1 MNRTQFSKLIAILI
15 LLFSF
20 SSCKQKKNYKV
31 FNNHIQLE
39 GEDNMRDLGGFI
51 GKDGRRILY
60 RKLFRS
66 GELNELTTAD
76 KDSLLSFQIE
86 QIIDLRTASKRKEAP
101 NNIPNEITNYHL
113 PLLNIDVDRKLIS
126 QILKKQVNAKDFM
139 LNIYQEIDSLKI
151 ANWTKIF
158 DYLESN
164 KVTLWHCSSGKDRA
178 GMTTALVLAS
188 LGVEKKEIV
197 KDYIKSNNYLSAN
210 NNKIKAVFTK
220 SYGKEA
226 AELFWPILTVQ
237 QEYIDVFL
245 TTINKKYGGI
255 EQFMEIL
262 DVDVQKMRENYLEK

>member
-1 MNRTQFSKLIAILI
+1 MNSAQFSKYIAILI

-51 GKDGRRILY
+51 GKDDRRVLY

-76 KDSLLSFQIE
+76 KDSLLNFRIE
-86 QIIDLRTASKRKEAP
+86 QIIDLRTASKREEEP
-101 NNIPNEITNYHL
+101 DNIPDGIANYHL

-126 QILKKQVNAKDFM
+126 QILKKQIDAKDFM
-139 LNIYQEIDSLKI
+139 LNVYQEIDSLKI

-158 DYLESN
+158 DHLESN

-188 LGVEKKEIV
+188 LGVDNKDIV
-197 KDYIKSNNYLSAN
+197 KDYMKSNNYLSTY
-210 NNKIKAVFTK
+210 NNKINAVFTK

-255 EQFMEIL
+255 EQFLEIL